1 MDEEKVAHGKV
12 QLGKTGVIIV
22 AAGVGK
28 RMGHAVSKQYLHV
41 GGKPIVVHALAAFAA
56 SPAVEAIVL
65 VVGEQDLAFAQSL
78 VEQFRIEKVAAIVP
92 GGSERQH
99 SVRLGLEALE
109 QMASPPLEW
118 VLVHDAARPLV
129 TVEVAE
135 RCLVAAMAGAAGAA
149 VPGVRVKDTIKTVN
163 EEGIIIATPER
174 NRLWAVQ
181 TPQAFRL
188 SILREA
194 HRRARDEGFLGT
206 DDAMLVERIGVAVSI
221 SQGDEQNIKVTT
233 PADLDWVEF
242 WLAQREMQQEMGG
255 GAAQIGKERE
265 GNPMLRVGQGFDVH
279 RFAEGRACIIGG
291 VHIPHERG
299 LLGHSDADVLLH
311 AVADAVL
318 GALALGDIGKHFPD
332 TDPMF
337 KDADSLQLLQHVWG
351 LASERGY
358 VLGNLD
364 CTIIAERPKMAP
376 YIPAM
381 VEHISRALEA
391 DVSCVNVKATTTEK
405 LGFPGREEGIA
416 AQAVVCLMKRAMN

>member
-1 MDEEKVAHGKV
+1 MDEEKGAHEKV
-12 QLGKTGVIIV
+12 QSGKTGVIIV

-56 SPAVEAIVL
+56 TPAVEAIVL

-78 VEQFRIEKVAAIVP
+78 VEQYGVDKVAAIVP

-109 QMASPPLEW
+109 QVASPQPEW

-129 TVEVAE
+129 TVEVVE
-135 RCLVAAMAGAAGAA
+135 RSLAAAMAGAGAA

-194 HRRARDEGFLGT
+194 HRRAREESFLGT

-221 SQGDEQNIKVTT
+221 SQGDEQNVKVTT
-233 PADLDWVEF
+233 PADLDGVEF
-242 WLAQREMQQEMGG
+242 WLAKREMQRE
-255 GAAQIGKERE
+255 IGEGTARIGQERE
-265 GNPMLRVGQGFDVH
+265 GNSMLRVGQGFDVH

-332 TDPMF
+332 TDPRF

-351 LASERGY
+351 LARERGY

-376 YIPAM
+376 HIPAM
-381 VEHISRALEA
+381 VERISRALEA
-391 DVSCVNVKATTTEK
+391 EASCVNVKATTTEK

-416 AQAVVCLMKRAMN
+416 AQAVVCLIKRAMN

>member
-1 MDEEKVAHGKV
+1 MDEEKVARRKV
-12 QLGKTGVIIV
+12 QLEKAGVIIV

-56 SPAVEAIVL
+56 TPAVEAIVL

-78 VEQFRIEKVAAIVP
+78 VEQYGIQKVAAIVP

-99 SVRLGLEALE
+99 SVRFGLEALE
-109 QMASPPLEW
+109 QVASSPPEW

-129 TVEVAE
+129 TVEVVE
-135 RCLVAAMAGAAGAA
+135 RCLAAAMAGAGAA

-181 TPQAFRL
+181 TPQAFRV

-194 HRRARDEGFLGT
+194 HRRAREESFLGT

-221 SQGDEQNIKVTT
+221 SQGDEQNMKVTT

-242 WLAQREMQQEMGG
+242 WLAQREMGG
-255 GAAQIGKERE
+255 GAVRIGQERE
-265 GNPMLRVGQGFDVH
+265 GNQMLRVGQGFDVH

-291 VHIPHERG
+291 VHIPYERG

-332 TDPMF
+332 TDPKF

-351 LASERGY
+351 LARERGY
-358 VLGNLD
+358 ILGNLD

-376 YIPAM
+376 HIPAM

-391 DVSCVNVKATTTEK
+391 DASCVNVKATTTEK

-416 AQAVVCLMKRAMN
+416 AQAVVCLMKRGLN

>member
-1 MDEEKVAHGKV
+1 MDEEKVARRKV
-12 QLGKTGVIIV
+12 QLGKAGVIIV

-56 SPAVEAIVL
+56 TPAVEAIVL

-78 VEQFRIEKVAAIVP
+78 VEQYGIQKVAAIVP

-109 QMASPPLEW
+109 QVASSPPEW

-129 TVEVAE
+129 TVEVVE
-135 RCLVAAMAGAAGAA
+135 RCLAAAMAGAGAA

-181 TPQAFRL
+181 TPQAFRV

-194 HRRARDEGFLGT
+194 HRRAREESFLGT

-221 SQGDEQNIKVTT
+221 SQGDEQNMKVTT

-242 WLAQREMQQEMGG
+242 WLAQREMGG
-255 GAAQIGKERE
+255 GAVRIGQERE
-265 GNPMLRVGQGFDVH
+265 GNQMLRVGQGFDVH

-291 VHIPHERG
+291 VHIPYERG

-332 TDPMF
+332 TDPKF

-351 LASERGY
+351 LARERGY
-358 VLGNLD
+358 ILGNLD

-376 YIPAM
+376 HIPAM

-391 DVSCVNVKATTTEK
+391 DASCVNVKATTTEK

-416 AQAVVCLMKRAMN
+416 AQAVVCLMKRGLN